1 MAIQQT
7 ATNQFKAGMPSG
19 QYNFLTGTFYIAL
32 YTGAATLNAT
42 TSAYT
47 STNEV
52 VGSGYTAGGQ
62 ALSVSVTPTTGGD
75 PNNTIA
81 YLSFNNITWSPAS
94 FTCRGALIYQYDGVN
109 NYSVCV
115 LDFGN
120 DKTCNSQFTVQFPTP
135 TSTNAIIRIA

>member
-62 ALSVSVTPTTGGD
+62 ALSVSVTPTKIGR
-75 PNNTIA
+75 A
-81 YLSFNNITWSPAS
+81 H
-94 FTCRGALIYQYDGVN
+94 V
-109 NYSVCV
+109 
-115 LDFGN
+115 
-120 DKTCNSQFTVQFPTP
+120 
-135 TSTNAIIRIA
+135 